1 MIDISVGI
9 PTYNGASHLPELLA
23 RLCEQINLENIS
35 WEVIVVD
42 NNSTDHTAEVIA
54 QHQLNWPAAFPL
66 KYYFEPQQGAA
77 FARER
82 VIEEARGKFVAF
94 LDDDN
99 LPTPHWVAA
108 AYAFGQA
115 NSRIGAYG
123 SQIHGDF
130 EVEPTASLK
139 KLTTYLAIIE
149 RGAKPHRYEPKQ
161 MVLPPGAG
169 LVVRREAWQ
178 QAVPKQLFLNH
189 QGREAGLASEDLE
202 VVLHIQKAGWE
213 IWYNPD
219 MEIYHKI
226 PSWRLEKEYLLSVM
240 RCVGLSR
247 HHIRM
252 LRCKTWQRPLATVAY
267 LVNDCRKLL
276 QYDFKHRQQ
285 RKDLAVA
292 CQEQLLLSILVSP
305 FFLWKKRYQDWAN
318 QLAYKHSAARVKN
331 A

>member
-1 MIDISVGI
+1 MIDITVGI
-9 PTYNGASHLPELLA
+9 PTYNGATHLPELLA
-23 RLCEQINLENIS
+23 RLREQINIENIS
-35 WEVIVVD
+35 WEIIVVD
-42 NNSTDHTAEVIA
+42 NNSTDNTAQVVCK
-54 QHQLNWPAAFPL
+54 HQVNWPAAFPL

-82 VIEEARGKFVAF
+82 VIEKAKGKFVAF

-99 LPTPHWVAA
+99 LPTPNWVAA
-108 AYAFGQA
+108 AYTFGQ
-115 NSRIGAYG
+115 SHPQVGAYG

-130 EVEPTASLK
+130 EVQPSASLK
-139 KLTTYLAIIE
+139 KLSTYLAIIE

-178 QAVPKQLFLNH
+178 KAVPQKLFLNH
-189 QGREAGLASEDLE
+189 QGRDAGLASEDLE
-202 VVLHIQKAGWE
+202 VVIHIQKAGWE

-226 PSWRLEKEYLLSVM
+226 PSWRLEKEHLLSVM

-252 LRCKTWQRPLATVAY
+252 LRFKSWQRPLATLAY

-276 QYDFKHRQQ
+276 QYHLKHSHKKEELVVVCQQ
-285 RKDLAVA
+285 
-292 CQEQLLLSILVSP
+292 QLLLSILISP
-305 FFLWKKRYQDWAN
+305 FFLGKKRYQDWVH
-318 QLAYKHSAARVKN
+318 QLAYNNLPAQTKN
-331 A
+331 V